1 MFVPV
6 AILTEVNALVA
17 GFQTRAFFP
26 ANDCPSY
33 ARTSPVGSRM
43 AFTAT
48 MGQEKGAPHW
58 PTRSG
63 VPATTVTETGA
74 LVAVLLLASRATA
87 VRTWFPELPTVSQTT
102 ENGEFNASAPSGW
115 PSTKNCT
122 PATPTLSEALA
133 YTETRPNTEAP
144 ATGALIATVGGVV
157 SEGGGVPPPTAVFMS
172 AWISAEVSARL

>member
-6 AILTEVNALVA
+6 AILTEVNALVV

-63 VPATTVTETGA
+63 VPATTVTETGV

-87 VRTWFPELPTVSQTT
+87 VRTWFPETANCVPHDRERRVQRLGAKRLAIDKKLNAGNAHIVGSIGGHRNKT
-102 ENGEFNASAPSGW
+102 ENRGACLWRVDRNGWRRGIRRRWRAASDRCVHVGLDLGW
-115 PSTKNCT
+115 
-122 PATPTLSEALA
+122 
-133 YTETRPNTEAP
+133 
-144 ATGALIATVGGVV
+144 
-157 SEGGGVPPPTAVFMS
+157 
-172 AWISAEVSARL
+172 VSARL